1 LAVAATHVQDMYMI
15 LVVVV
20 FAVVVCV
27 MRVLCII
34 QVLAADLQKNYMRV
48 LPDLLRVLLWVPQKE
63 LHHSAFPLW
72 EQ

>member
-1 LAVAATHVQDMYMI
+1 LAGAATHVQDMYII
-15 LVVVV
+15 LLVVV

-27 MRVLCII
+27 IRVLCII
-34 QVLAADLQKNYMRV
+34 QVLAADFQKNYIR
-48 LPDLLRVLLWVPQKE
+48 LLLDLLRVLLWVPQKE